1 MVSNVHAVRRGCLTW
16 AIRLICFSAAA
27 GFLLAQGL
35 PWWLPSVSGAL
46 TPVRV
51 EVDGPLWKRPLTLT
65 LHPAQSWG
73 TVRLTISGFLPMIRL
88 EDIRLALDDDLEHPV
103 VEAGA
108 AAITWPVPWRTP
120 AVRQITVGSLLLA
133 ADRMGEVS
141 PKPDGSFPAFKY
153 PEVHAEQINA
163 WIERFGR
170 YLPASFQLHSIS
182 FRGNSPAG
190 VISMDGLSASVQR
203 EIQTSRPLIRISIAD
218 RGAGI
223 HWQDQH
229 FPVSVSGTLTI
240 QGETDSARCAANWKA
255 GAGTGATGGSL
266 ELHWDR
272 LGLHMLQLGMDQ
284 SRLEG
289 PAWAALAQILSAGLV
304 RCDAIYLEPVAL
316 EFRRQD
322 AQLNIVS
329 ASGAIAASG
338 LRAGPADD
346 PWFSGDAALEFAAAP
361 GRASFARLQI
371 EDAGTAEIKVV
382 SSGEESRIQ
391 VNLAG
396 ISPDGLARCVP
407 GLGGWLTPWQ
417 GWLPERS
424 DLRLE
429 GTVKLQGWTPES
441 AQAEGTLTATW
452 PEPGRAVNCSLT
464 AALDRE
470 RIDLRARA
478 EGGGGSVNIPRQ
490 RTGPA
495 PQAILRVESVDLGRW
510 LKSIRGWSTL
520 DPLSGTWAGEMKL
533 FLGVPALEWNV
544 FNDTELQ
551 WQGRAVA
558 ASGAA
563 RSSGRIF
570 RDENKWLVS
579 GTARLS
585 DGVQFRIDEAKWLG
599 GTHLAGRWKITA
611 ADFRVLA
618 ETVGQE
624 SLWGELSM
632 PEWGR
637 FDAEYGRIAWES
649 GHIDIPALGW
659 GALFLPPDWTVKA
672 ETGGEV
678 YWGGPGGVRLS
689 LGPTRIE
696 MDQTLITLDRFSVT
710 PMELFISGLQLN
722 TNLVPLVRWGWIGGV
737 QHGDMS
743 LNVEFLK
750 WPFTAA
756 QRNWEVN
763 AEYQAAAD
771 RLLWRGDSITLESPQ
786 MSGNLIYGPNGG
798 FSGSGELNA
807 TALRFYGGVM
817 EDLSGRIAAK
827 ESTIAVEELAAK
839 GWNGTLG
846 GRIEC
851 TPLSPGWPVRGSV
864 RLRSIDLA
872 RLCDEIRP
880 PYARFEGIL
889 NGWSRFAFRGMQPT
903 DFRFRAMSGERFSVN
918 TDFVRQL
925 LLRDSMSDYTGGR
938 QAASVLLDV
947 LGPAAQRPFDSGAVD
962 LRLVDGRLA
971 GTMHLASGNLNI
983 TVDIQ
988 ADPLAIRDALE
999 AAGNRD
1005 EPAEN

>member
-407 GLGGWLTPWQ
+407 GLGGWLTPC
-417 GWLPERS
+417 
-424 DLRLE
+424 
-429 GTVKLQGWTPES
+429 
-441 AQAEGTLTATW
+441 
-452 PEPGRAVNCSLT
+452 RASS
-464 AALDRE
+464 
-470 RIDLRARA
+470 RAR
-478 EGGGGSVNIPRQ
+478 
-490 RTGPA
+490 
-495 PQAILRVESVDLGRW
+495 
-510 LKSIRGWSTL
+510 
-520 DPLSGTWAGEMKL
+520 
-533 FLGVPALEWNV
+533 
-544 FNDTELQ
+544 
-551 WQGRAVA
+551 
-558 ASGAA
+558 
-563 RSSGRIF
+563 RS
-570 RDENKWLVS
+570 
-579 GTARLS
+579 
-585 DGVQFRIDEAKWLG
+585 
-599 GTHLAGRWKITA
+599 
-611 ADFRVLA
+611 
-618 ETVGQE
+618 
-624 SLWGELSM
+624 
-632 PEWGR
+632 
-637 FDAEYGRIAWES
+637 
-649 GHIDIPALGW
+649 
-659 GALFLPPDWTVKA
+659 
-672 ETGGEV
+672 
-678 YWGGPGGVRLS
+678 
-689 LGPTRIE
+689 
-696 MDQTLITLDRFSVT
+696 
-710 PMELFISGLQLN
+710 
-722 TNLVPLVRWGWIGGV
+722 
-737 QHGDMS
+737 
-743 LNVEFLK
+743 
-750 WPFTAA
+750 
-756 QRNWEVN
+756 
-763 AEYQAAAD
+763 
-771 RLLWRGDSITLESPQ
+771 
-786 MSGNLIYGPNGG
+786 
-798 FSGSGELNA
+798 
-807 TALRFYGGVM
+807 
-817 EDLSGRIAAK
+817 
-827 ESTIAVEELAAK
+827 
-839 GWNGTLG
+839 
-846 GRIEC
+846 
-851 TPLSPGWPVRGSV
+851 
-864 RLRSIDLA
+864 
-872 RLCDEIRP
+872 
-880 PYARFEGIL
+880 
-889 NGWSRFAFRGMQPT
+889 
-903 DFRFRAMSGERFSVN
+903 
-918 TDFVRQL
+918 
-925 LLRDSMSDYTGGR
+925 
-938 QAASVLLDV
+938 
-947 LGPAAQRPFDSGAVD
+947 
-962 LRLVDGRLA
+962 
-971 GTMHLASGNLNI
+971 
-983 TVDIQ
+983 
-988 ADPLAIRDALE
+988 
-999 AAGNRD
+999 
-1005 EPAEN
+1005 